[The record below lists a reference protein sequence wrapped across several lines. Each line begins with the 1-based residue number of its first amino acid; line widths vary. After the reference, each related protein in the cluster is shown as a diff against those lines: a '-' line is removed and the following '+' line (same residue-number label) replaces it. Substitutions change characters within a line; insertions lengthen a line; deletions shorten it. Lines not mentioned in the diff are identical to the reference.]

1 MPNNAIPQKS
11 THMKNTVI
19 FSITRRATAILSGLI
34 ITAGVFAQD
43 LKYDDVY
50 SQIKPLPPINAY
62 ALLLKYQQQDPHF
75 ANTYMQLGN
84 TCETVFKNIDPLRE
98 FEYLNYWVSNAVL
111 YYGLFPVYLQ
121 KGEVRSNREFYA
133 NLPIAA
139 AGKKIENED
148 ALAYLNQRLD
158 YCKNY
163 RDTTQ
168 LIFETLQKSKDH
180 YNNSVRIFN
189 EINQRFDNINEALL
203 QTDPA
208 YLTQLNSLKSE
219 YGQCIETFA
228 NYKELINRFPIG
240 KYNQTYKVKP
250 IETFRL
256 EGLTNSDFLKDT
268 FELWDY
274 NQWVTAYLDTY
285 NKEIVPLRQEV
296 VKINKT
302 FIDNKRKISA
312 TSTINPEDKYSSFDE
327 FFLFRL
333 GKYDNNSLVRE
344 LFGYLD
350 SRQNYLITGKLE
362 QNATDSSTAAMSRK
376 IRYYNRLAVQAKQA
390 TEKLSVFQ
398 KAITPVKIKRFNE
411 FFTQQYQG
419 ETGLT
424 SFYSQETDFL
434 NVSFNESLKNLSNYF
449 ASEIIYRKSLGNASG
464 KGFSISLFPIE
475 ESSPEH
481 SKQTYITQQVSFLQ
495 GQPNFVSGYIKRSG
509 NQTMAFVAKIGKDKK
524 VEWLRE
530 VGAKGKELLLGGDK
544 APLHYGSEN
553 GCVVLVSGFLD
564 GRSRNTLVRL
574 DNKGKE
580 LYASKIAIE
589 LFPVYLNFDE
599 ISQNSILAFGR
610 NYTDNSKLY
619 NNYVICSTDSLG
631 TIQWQTPIDLNGQ
644 LVEIVKSSDKYLA
657 FMNYQ
662 SYNINNDRKS
672 STTPSNGWGHV
683 VVELSER
690 GNIEKSTAIPSTTN
704 LFVNRVFPISNAE
717 FNLIGFEN
725 QPGELSEKLKYILIN
740 PNGELLFKNY

>member
-1 MPNNAIPQKS
+1 
-11 THMKNTVI
+11 MKNTFRISI
-19 FSITRRATAILSGLI
+19 FLPITAFLTGLI
-34 ITAGVFAQD
+34 LASGAFAQE
-43 LKYDDVY
+43 LKYEDIY
-50 SQIKPLPPINAY
+50 NQIKPLPPINAY
-62 ALLLKYQQQDPHF
+62 TLLIKYQKQDPHF
-75 ANTYMQLGN
+75 ANTYIQLGN

-121 KGEVRSNREFYA
+121 KNEVRSNREFYA
-133 NLPIAA
+133 NLPIAP

-148 ALAYLNQRLD
+148 ALAYLNLRLE

-180 YNNSVRIFN
+180 YNNCVRIFN

-208 YLTQLNSLKSE
+208 YLAQLNSLKSE

-228 NYKELINRFPIG
+228 NYKDLIKKFPIG
-240 KYNQTYKVKP
+240 NYNQTYNVKP

-268 FELWDY
+268 FELWNY
-274 NQWVTAYLDTY
+274 NQWVTTYLDTY

-302 FIDNKRKISA
+302 FVDNKRKILAS
-312 TSTINPEDKYSSFDE
+312 STINSEEKYTSFDE

-350 SRQNYLITGKLE
+350 SRQNYLITGKSE
-362 QNATDSSTAAMSRK
+362 QNATDSSTAAMTRK
-376 IRYYNRLAVQAKQA
+376 IRYFNRLAVQAKQA
-390 TEKLSVFQ
+390 TEKLGVFQ
-398 KAITPVKIKRFNE
+398 KTITPNKVKRFNE

-419 ETGLT
+419 ETGLA
-424 SFYSQETDFL
+424 SFYRQENDFL
-434 NVSFNESLKNLSNYF
+434 NTSFNESLKNLSNYF
-449 ASEIIYRKSLGNASG
+449 ASEILYRKSLGNATG

-475 ESSPEH
+475 ENSPEL
-481 SKQTYITQQVSFLQ
+481 SKQTYITQHVSFLQ

-524 VEWLRE
+524 IEWLRE
-530 VGAKGKELLLGGDK
+530 VGAKGKDLLPGGDK
-544 APLHYGSEN
+544 APLHYGFEN
-553 GCVVLVSGFLD
+553 GCVVMVSGFLE
-564 GRSRNTLVRL
+564 GRNRNTLVRL

-589 LFPVYLNFDE
+589 LSPLYLNFDE
-599 ISQNSILAFGR
+599 ISQKSTLAFGR
-610 NYTDNSKLY
+610 NYADNSKLY
-619 NNYVICSTDSLG
+619 NNFTICSTDSLG
-631 TIQWQTPIDLNGQ
+631 TIEWQSPIDLNGQ
-644 LVEIVKSSDKYLA
+644 LIEVVKSGNKHLA

-662 SYNINNDRKS
+662 SYNINNDRKN
-672 STTPSNGWGHV
+672 STLSNGWGHV
-683 VVELSER
+683 VVELSES
-690 GNIEKSTAIPSTTN
+690 GKIEKSTAIPSTTS
-704 LFVNRVFPISNAE
+704 LFINKVFAISNTE
-717 FNLIGFEN
+717 LNLIGFEN
-725 QPGELSEKLKYILIN
+725 QPGELSEKLKYLLIT
-740 PNGELLFKNY
+740 PSVEVLFKNY